1 MITDT
6 GTGMHSRP
14 VFFSGKTSESL
25 SGNFF
30 GNMLGQHVS
39 QLYTVYRNTVQR
51 VRVMR
56 STGIEIIGFL
66 CSKKDKKLCINPL
79 QYPGIYYIL
88 KKLV

>member
-51 VRVMR
+51 V
-56 STGIEIIGFL
+56 
-66 CSKKDKKLCINPL
+66 
-79 QYPGIYYIL
+79 
-88 KKLV
+88 